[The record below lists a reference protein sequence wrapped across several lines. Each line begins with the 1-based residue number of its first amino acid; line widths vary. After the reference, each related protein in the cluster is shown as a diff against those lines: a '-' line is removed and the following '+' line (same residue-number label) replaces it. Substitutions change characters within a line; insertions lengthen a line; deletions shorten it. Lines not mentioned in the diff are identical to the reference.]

1 MQAEALEKLFQ
12 WQAETPRRITEH
24 PIIPFPESF
33 TLPVNNW
40 YDEFLPRI
48 KILTKK
54 TKNWKRQEVE
64 LNIKKSKKVDSKKAP
79 LNAVLKIKGQHGG
92 TSYLFIFVFC

>member
-24 PIIPFPESF
+24 PNIPFPESF

-40 YDEFLPRI
+40 YDECLPRI

-54 TKNWKRQEVE
+54 KLKRQEVE
-64 LNIKKSKKVDSKKAP
+64 LIIKKSKKVDSKKAP
-79 LNAVLKIKGQHGG
+79 LNAALKIKGQYGG
-92 TSYLFIFVFC
+92 TSYLFIV